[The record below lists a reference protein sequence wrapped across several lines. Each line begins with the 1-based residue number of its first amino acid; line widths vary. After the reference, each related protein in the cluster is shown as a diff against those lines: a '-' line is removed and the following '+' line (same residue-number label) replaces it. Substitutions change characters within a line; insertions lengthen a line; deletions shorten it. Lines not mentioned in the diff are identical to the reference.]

1 MLRSLSLWMVLTA
14 AATAAAQPAD
24 TNFVHPLLA
33 RAVREA
39 GHQRY
44 TGVRLVQLRRRPKAA
59 THEEYVSR
67 DGAKIRIEFADDSP
81 FAGQIIVE
89 DGRTRRHFLPQMNE
103 IRVLPPRRDEALLRV
118 GRALQ
123 RGGMQISSTDGGQI
137 AGRRTTL
144 FAIADP
150 QGNVTQRIYVDVET
164 ALVLKRVLF
173 DPVGTQIGYF
183 EFTKV
188 SYPAQLSPKLFA
200 LVRKGAV
207 IVTPDDE
214 LARECQSGGFNRIR
228 IPDRL
233 GYRLEGVRSMRMQGE
248 NVLAQTYSTDHGKLS
263 FFQVRA
269 LIPAERLWAMR
280 RGEVHIAVWQA
291 NGSTYALM
299 GPQDQAELDG
309 LAKRLSTENPK
320 L

>member
-1 MLRSLSLWMVLTA
+1 MPRCLSLWMILAVA
-14 AATAAAQPAD
+14 ASAAAQPID
-24 TNFVHPLLA
+24 SNLVYPLLA

-44 TGVRLVQLRRRPKAA
+44 AGIRLVQLRRRPKSA

-67 DGAKIRIEFADDSP
+67 DGAKVRIEFAEDSP
-81 FAGQIIVE
+81 FTGQIIVE
-89 DGRTRRHFLPQMNE
+89 DGRTRRHFLPQLNE
-103 IRVLPPRRDEALLRV
+103 IRVLPPRRDEALLLV
-118 GRALQ
+118 GRALRQ
-123 RGGMQISSTDGGQI
+123 GGMQITSSDGGLI

-144 FAIADP
+144 FTVADP
-150 QGNVTQRIYVDVET
+150 QGNVSQRIYVDVDT

-188 SYPAQLSPKLFA
+188 SYPVRLEPSLFT
-200 LVRKGAV
+200 LVRKGAL

-214 LARECQSGGFNRIR
+214 LVRECQNGGFNRVR

-233 GYRLEGVRSMRMQGE
+233 GYRLEGVRSIRMRGE
-248 NVLAQTYSTDHGKLS
+248 NVLAQTYSTEHGKLS
-263 FFQVRA
+263 LFQVRA

-280 RGEVHIAVWQA
+280 RGEVHVAVWQA
-291 NGSTYALM
+291 DGSTYALM